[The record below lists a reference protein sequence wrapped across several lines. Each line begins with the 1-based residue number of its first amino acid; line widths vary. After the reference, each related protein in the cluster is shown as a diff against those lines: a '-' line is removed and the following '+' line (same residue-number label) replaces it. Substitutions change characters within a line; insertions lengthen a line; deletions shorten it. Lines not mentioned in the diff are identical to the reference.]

1 MNQRTI
7 KFRARKSE
15 KDGTMGRFVYGYYFV
30 THERPNRSENWIIEQ
45 DFPQAQHLIYPETI
59 GQFTGLL
66 DKKGKEIYELMEI
79 DNKYRVVYKAPKYV
93 LQDISTGD
101 IIDVYDKSTIT
112 GEYSPIS

>member
-1 MNQRTI
+1 MTQRII
-7 KFRARKSE
+7 KFRARLRELTKSGDDE
-15 KDGTMGRFVYGYYFV
+15 FFCMFDVPRGLITNA
-30 THERPNRSENWIIEQ
+30 EIIAIDQ
-45 DFPQAQHLIYPETI
+45 Y
-59 GQFTGLL
+59 TGLL
-66 DKKGKEIYELMEI
+66 DKNGKEIYELMEI